1 MTLGEYL
8 ITNFRPGYEA
18 TTAAWGTGIILGAL
32 ILLIAITMWSK
43 RERRQRKITLWLK
56 TTGWIAISSFAVF
69 LAYSAYLYWY
79 SDVATT
85 GLLICED
92 DTCRVSVHWHA
103 TLEEMTVCGR
113 QAERPWET
121 GSLDQAHTH
130 KDNRIHLHTIL
141 DVDPA
146 TKEVAELDPLS
157 LGHFFD
163 QIGWKFETN
172 CFADRC
178 DTCNGEPAVTKVWV
192 NGEQKTDV
200 LPRDIIWKD
209 GDVIRIA
216 FD

>member
-18 TTAAWGTGIILGAL
+18 TTAAWWIAGILAAL
-32 ILLIAITMWSK
+32 ILAIAVMLWQK
-43 RERRQRKITLWLK
+43 HEPRQRKMTLWLK
-56 TTGWIAISSFAVF
+56 TIGWIAISCFAVF

-79 SDVATT
+79 SDISKA

-92 DTCRVSVHWHA
+92 GGCRVSVHWHA

-113 QAERPWET
+113 TAERPWEA
-121 GSLDQAHTH
+121 GNLDEAHTH
-130 KDNRIHLHTIL
+130 KDRLIHVHTIL

-146 TKEVAELDPLS
+146 TKEVVELEPLT

-163 QIGWKFETN
+163 QIRWKMETN

-178 DTCNGEPAVTKVWV
+178 DTCDGAPAVTKVWV
-192 NGEQKTDV
+192 NGELQTDT
-200 LPRDIIWKD
+200 LPRDVIWKD